1 MPAKRSFFQTRREI
15 ERYFG
20 GKTIQCLLCGKR
32 FRRLASHLHY
42 KHQMSA
48 DEYKA
53 SHGLPWS
60 RGLASED
67 SSRNSGWTKMRRAKA
82 RKLAYRS
89 KFFKFAHSTKRR
101 NTVPAAR
108 EIYISNLGPRA
119 VGFGQQFERR
129 VRILFDKGL
138 IDRKIAGTLGV
149 NIGTV
154 NRLTREWRT
163 KKTIRKHR
171 MRVIGIATR

>member
-1 MPAKRSFFQTRREI
+1 VLAKRPFFQTRREL

-20 GKTIQCLLCGKR
+20 GRTIRCLLCGKR

-53 SHGLPWS
+53 MHGLPWS

-89 KFFKFAHSTKRR
+89 KFFKLAHSTKRR
-101 NTVPAAR
+101 DMVPAAR
-108 EIYISNLGPRA
+108 EIYIANLGPRA
-119 VGFGQQFERR
+119 VSFDQQFERR
-129 VRILFDKGL
+129 VRTLFDKGL
-138 IDRKIAGTLGV
+138 IDREIAAALGV
-149 NIGTV
+149 TIGTV

-163 KKTIRKHR
+163 KKTIRKR
-171 MRVIGIATR
+171 PVRTATRLA